1 MERND
6 IVQTQ
11 EDLMEEVAQTIEIDK
26 DNVFFESLIK
36 YDTDK
41 VTELWLNGKLDEEL
55 CDFQSNC
62 ITNIYGDDYY
72 DDFDFNNFES
82 LYCKF

>member
-11 EDLMEEVAQTIEIDK
+11 EDLMEEVSQTIEIDK

-36 YDTDK
+36 YNTDK
-41 VTELWLNGKLDEEL
+41 VTDLWLNGKLDDEL

-62 ITNIYGDDYY
+62 IANICDDYYY

-82 LYCKF
+82 LCCKF